1 MNYLSRVCLIAS
13 GLMTAVF
20 APAQVVSESFR
31 NSTTTDP
38 NWVFEGNTYTPNLTG
53 GGIDPNG
60 DGWLRLTSTGGNQA
74 TSAYLDSAF
83 NAAGATVY
91 ASFEYATWG
100 GNGADGMTF
109 FLFDGSVPFSV
120 GAPGGSLGYANRN
133 VEAGMAGGYIG
144 VGIDEFGNFSST
156 SEGKTGGLRGGL
168 IPDAIAVRGS
178 EASGWAFLGSSDT
191 LSTSID
197 TPGVG
202 TRPSIINEVQILL
215 TATNQLT
222 VTLQQGGTNPQTV
235 LQMDLSAYARPETLK
250 LGFAGSTGGLNNF
263 HEIRNVEA
271 STITASLWDNQGDST
286 WGNNNNWNPSVV
298 PTIGSDI
305 LFDNTY
311 VSTDQTIDVGADRSV
326 RSVTFDAPF
335 DYTLNN
341 NTITLD
347 NQGVA
352 GFSGINTSQTR
363 GTGDHT
369 INSDL
374 VANNDI
380 FIRNNNE
387 GALTLTGDLNLN
399 DNTVTFDGTG
409 DLTTGSGA
417 ISGTGDVIK
426 NDSGSVT
433 LSGNSTY
440 SGGTTI
446 NNGTLNANNGNAL
459 GTGAVEL
466 AGGTLGST
474 NGSSIGNTISL
485 TGDAGFNGITTTGN
499 ITQTGNRD
507 VDLNGAN
514 LIGNFNIGGNDLT
527 ANVGTDS
534 TIAGV
539 ISNGSLTKDGT
550 GNLTLSGS
558 NTYSGG
564 TTINDGTLS
573 LGASNVL
580 ANNGDVRI
588 GGNGTLN
595 LNGNSERIDDLT
607 ALGDGATLD
616 FGSTSGANSFLF
628 DTFTEAPSGGVTI
641 INNWEDGLDQL
652 ATLRNNEDVSSM
664 YFSGFGLAEREN
676 GLTAI
681 NGLGENGYIIKPVL
695 AQFKEW
701 DGSSNNIW
709 NTSNDNNW
717 TAPGEP
723 TSTQVALFGDLGV
736 AQPDVS
742 LTSSDTIAGFRFDTD
757 ATVSYDITSTTRDIT
772 LAGPVPYI
780 QQFSDFDQRLG
791 FDDLF
796 LQNNTVVDITGA
808 GNLTIN
814 ADIKDSGGSRAL
826 IKDGNGTG
834 KLILDFN
841 FATYSGGLFVNNGIV
856 QARDDQ
862 SLGTGTANVAEGAT
876 LEFFGSL
883 GTIDQDINIT
893 GDGVGGFGALR
904 NVSGTSTLSETI
916 TATGD
921 AKITAD
927 AGATSNYTGNI
938 TGSNVDITFGGDG
951 NINVDRIT
959 TGTGGVTVEAGNITF
974 QSGDTN
980 TYTGLTNVTG
990 GTLSLNKNDNVD
1002 AINTGGLSI
1011 SNTGTV
1017 RLDSN
1022 NQIDNAAAVT
1032 LDDSA
1037 TFDLNGYQETIA
1049 QLDGTSANSVI
1060 DLGNGGDLTVG
1071 ANSVIYSNYEGQIEG
1086 NASSTFN
1093 VDGLGTVYLAGDNS
1107 GMAGTFNVDSGSLNV
1122 RGNDNVLG
1130 TGTTVVDTGGNLQVQ
1145 GGISLA
1151 NDITLNG
1158 TGTTL
1163 NGALQN
1169 FSGNNTISGDVTL
1182 GSNVRIGSDAGNL
1195 TLSGTVNGGGNTLT
1209 KSGNGDLTVTGT
1221 NTYSS
1226 LNIIGGTFNVGA
1238 DNVLSDS
1245 LDVTIGDT
1253 ATLNIGDFNDTIDDL
1268 DGSGTLTIGSSGSL
1282 TIDDLGK
1289 AGGFDGVLDVDGVFT
1304 LNGGTIGAAD
1314 GSGSTGTMTLANS
1327 GTLALTDNFDFGG
1340 TLELTAGT
1348 TLELAGAGSTFNL
1361 DTLSITGNSTI
1372 DFGDGIAT
1380 TLALENLYIAP
1391 GVTLTVNNWIENI
1404 DLWTAS
1410 YFDGATINVRDDNT
1424 AQIVFNG
1431 FNDSDTIWKP
1441 GPGGDFPAFPGEI
1454 TVPEPGTYGATLM
1467 AFGLALWT
1475 LRRRPRK
1482 AATV

>member
-1 MNYLSRVCLIAS
+1 MTSGLLIAA
-13 GLMTAVF
+13 TAS
-20 APAQVVSESFR
+20 AQVVSESFTG
-31 NSTTTDP
+31 STFSDP
-38 NWVFEGNTYTPNLTG
+38 NWVVAGSGYTPILTG
-53 GGIDPNG
+53 DGVIDPVG
-60 DGWLRLTSTGGNQA
+60 DGWLRLTDTGGNIA
-74 TSAYLDSAF
+74 TSAYLDTAF
-83 NAAGATVY
+83 NAAGAAVY

-133 VEAGMAGGYIG
+133 AEAGMAGGYIG

-191 LSTSID
+191 LATSID

-202 TRPSIINEVQILL
+202 TRPTVVNEVQILL

-235 LQMDLSAYARPETLK
+235 LQMDLSAYARPDTLK

-311 VSTDQTIDVGADRSV
+311 VSTNQTIDVGTDRSV

-417 ISGTGDVIK
+417 ISGTGDVVK

-446 NNGTLNANNGNAL
+446 NNGTLNANSGNAL
-459 GTGAVEL
+459 GTGGVEL

-474 NGSSIGNTISL
+474 NGSSIGNIISL
-485 TGDAGFNGITTTGN
+485 TGDAGFNGITTTGA
-499 ITQTGNRD
+499 ITQTGNRT

-514 LIGNFNIGGNDLT
+514 LNGTFNIGGGSVT
-527 ANVGTDS
+527 ADVGTDS
-534 TIAGV
+534 AIGGV

-550 GNLTLSGS
+550 GTLTLSGA
-558 NTYSGG
+558 NTYAGG
-564 TTINDGTLS
+564 TTINDGTLT

-580 ANNGDVRI
+580 ANNGDVNI

-595 LNGNSERIDDLT
+595 LNGNSERIDDLR
-607 ALGDGATLD
+607 ALGDGAALD

-628 DTFTEAPSGGVTI
+628 DTFTAAPAGGVTI
-641 INNWEDGLDQL
+641 INNWEQGLDQL
-652 ATLRNNEDVSSM
+652 ATLRNDANVSSM

-676 GLTAI
+676 SLTAI
-681 NGLGENGYIIKPVL
+681 NGLSANGYIIKPVE

-701 DGSSNNIW
+701 DGSSNNNW
-709 NTSNDNNW
+709 STNNNW

-736 AQPDVS
+736 GRPDVNLNQS
-742 LTSSDTIAGFRFDTD
+742 YTIAGFRFDTD
-757 ATVSYDITSTTRDIT
+757 ATVNYDITSGNRDIT

-826 IKDGNGTG
+826 IKDGTGTG

-841 FATYSGGLFVNNGIV
+841 FASYTGGLFVNNGIV

-893 GDGVGGFGALR
+893 GDGVGGNGALR

-938 TGSNVDITFGGDG
+938 TGSGSNLTFGGDG
-951 NINVDRIT
+951 NINIDRIT
-959 TGTGGVTVEAGNITF
+959 TGTGGVTVESGTVTF

-980 TYTGLTNVTG
+980 TYTGLTSVTG
-990 GTLSLNKNDNVD
+990 GTLVLDKNNNVD

-1011 SNTGTV
+1011 SNSGTV

-1032 LDDSA
+1032 LDDNA
-1037 TFDLNGYQETIA
+1037 TFDLNNNQETIA
-1049 QLDGTSANSVI
+1049 QLDSTSANALI

-1071 ANSVIYSNYEGQIEG
+1071 ANSVIYSNYEGQIAG
-1086 NASSTFN
+1086 NAASTFN

-1107 GMAGTFNVDSGSLNV
+1107 GMAGTFNVDSGTLNV

-1130 TGTTVVDTGGNLQVQ
+1130 TGDTVVDAGGNLQVQ

-1169 FSGNNTISGDVTL
+1169 FSGNNTVAGTVTL
-1182 GSNVRIGSDAGNL
+1182 GSDVRIGSDAGNL
-1195 TLSGTVNGGGNTLT
+1195 TLSGNVNGGGNTLT
-1209 KSGNGDLTVTGT
+1209 KSGNGDLTVSGT
-1221 NTYSS
+1221 NTYAN
-1226 LNIIGGTFNVGA
+1226 LNIIGGSFNLGA
-1238 DNVLSDS
+1238 NNVLSDS

-1268 DGSGTLTIGSSGSL
+1268 DGSGTLTIGSAGSL
-1282 TIDDLGK
+1282 AIDDLGK
-1289 AGGFDGVLDVDGVFT
+1289 AGAFDGVLDVDGVFT

-1314 GSGSTGTMTLANS
+1314 GAGSTGTMVLANS
-1327 GTLALTDNFDFGG
+1327 GTLAVTDNFDFGG

-1348 TLELAGAGSTFNL
+1348 TLELAGAGSTFDL
-1361 DTLSITGNSTI
+1361 GTLEITGDSVI
-1372 DFGDGIAT
+1372 DFGAGIAT
-1380 TLALENLYIAP
+1380 TLALDNLVIAP

-1404 DLWTAS
+1404 DLWTTAG
-1410 YFDGATINVRDDNT
+1410 FENVTINERDDNT
-1424 AQIVFNG
+1424 AQITFNG
-1431 FNDSDTIWKP
+1431 FNDSDTIWKT
-1441 GPGGDFPAFPGEI
+1441 GPGGEFPAFPGEI
-1454 TVPEPGTYGATLM
+1454 TVPEPGTYGAVMM

-1475 LRRRPRK
+1475 MRRRPRPS
-1482 AATV
+1482 ASV